1 MAIENQILFISYIT
15 LAGVIA
21 MIYGLR
27 RIFLLERKIVR
38 LEAAILGKRPAKKK
52 RLFRK
57 KPIKKKAVKRKKK
70 RR

>member
-21 MIYGLR
+21 MVYGLR

-38 LEAAILGKRPAKKK
+38 LEAAILGKKPAKKK
-52 RLFRK
+52 SLFKRK
-57 KPIKKKAVKRKKK
+57 TVKKKAVKRKK

>member
-1 MAIENQILFISYIT
+1 MALENQILFISYIT

-38 LEAAILGKRPAKKK
+38 LEATILGKKSVKKESVFKRKTVKKK
-52 RLFRK
+52 V
-57 KPIKKKAVKRKKK
+57 VKRKKK
-70 RR
+70 R